1 MDTENPY
8 PWPKRL
14 PPSTAHQWRR
24 DVDHQTKPTTPLTTT
39 NNPQEPNDSLD
50 CLHKRSPSDQ
60 SHHHQSWRKK
70 QVERPEKRRSATPKT
85 HRCAQLKEERRC
97 LKKHG
102 DAPPIYQ
109 IWKMVPSIGAAQPL
123 QSSHQS
129 HCLKRRE
136 TRRTSFAPCVTTR
149 RIPPTRDEEQAR
161 FEHHRSF
168 KGEAEEIR
176 ERKGEEG
183 EALSGHR

>member
-1 MDTENPY
+1 MAEEATTLNCPPMEERRRPPNKTHNATNHHEQSTRA
-8 PWPKRL
+8 KRL
-14 PPSTAHQWRR
+14 LGLP
-24 DVDHQTKPTTPLTTT
+24 
-39 NNPQEPNDSLD
+39 PQEKPVGSITP
-50 CLHKRSPSDQ
+50 SPELE
-60 SHHHQSWRKK
+60 KK

-85 HRCAQLKEERRC
+85 HRCAQIIEERRC